1 MNKNLGWAM
10 TRQLT
15 SLQRHWILTGNIPN
29 RFYGMT
35 PADVERQIGK
45 FSPVIEGWIND
56 VLEGKV
62 IKTLGGIGKTGV
74 GLLFDGGPGLGK
86 TTHAVVTLLEL
97 IRRLPTD
104 EQQAKQVF
112 GYSSNDYSRAARPI
126 YYMTFPDFLNRK
138 KSMFDAEPEQK
149 RELQLEMDGF
159 HGRSA
164 LDHLNVRVLVLDDL
178 GKEYGS
184 EYNVAGFDEI
194 LRSRYDKAL
203 PTIVTTN
210 TPREQWKTKYGEAM
224 GSFVHEAFNRVIIGT
239 TDLRRNG

>member
-1 MNKNLGWAM
+1 M
-10 TRQLT
+10 TQALT
-15 SLQRHWILTGNIPN
+15 SNQRHWILSGNIPN
-29 RFYGMT
+29 RFIGMT
-35 PADVERQIGK
+35 PADVKQRIGS
-45 FSPVIEGWIND
+45 FSPEIESWIQD
-56 VLEGKV
+56 VLDGKV
-62 IKTLGGIGKTGV
+62 VKTLGGIGKTGV

-86 TTHAVVTLLEL
+86 TTHAVVTLLEI

-104 EQQAKQVF
+104 DEQARAAL
-112 GYSSNDYSRAARPI
+112 GYSALDYGRSARPI
-126 YYMTFPDFLNRK
+126 YYMTFPDFLGRK
-138 KSMFDAEPEQK
+138 KAMFDADPEQK

-210 TPREQWKTKYGEAM
+210 TPREQWKTKYGDAM
-224 GSFVHEAFNRVIIGT
+224 GSFVHEAFKRVIIGT
-239 TDLRRNG
+239 KDLRRNG